1 MGATTP
7 ELQALFNARAQQE
20 AQLAANAQQLGQRDV
35 TFGAGLLSQGAQ
47 TMGQYY
53 GGQQAA
59 YTPYTTA
66 LGQVQGLETAAQ
78 QPFTMGA
85 GLGQT
90 ASTAGARAGQLGLEG
105 ARLSAGLA
113 TSADATRNPY
123 SYALG
128 GLAASPAFAGL
139 FSNVPPVSA
148 MSALPTSFGTGAYYG
163 NQDLGLFL

>member
-1 MGATTP
+1 
-7 ELQALFNARAQQE
+7 
-20 AQLAANAQQLGQRDV
+20 
-35 TFGAGLLSQGAQ
+35 
-47 TMGQYY
+47 MGQYY

-78 QPFTMGA
+78 QPFQMGA
-85 GLGQT
+85 QLGQT
-90 ASTAGARAGQLGLEG
+90 ASAAGARVGALGLEG
-105 ARLSAGLA
+105 ANISQRLA
-113 TSADATRNPY
+113 TGADATRNPY
-123 SYALG
+123 ASAIS
-128 GLAASPAFAGL
+128 GLASSPAFAGL